1 MKFIDLTEEQK
12 EHLLFILEQIKPPEG
27 TSHLDLN
34 DNTSTTFMKIEN
46 GVHYYWNIS
55 KDGWEE
61 ALSGML
67 DDLYLYP
74 LPTDIDPTGEIE
86 EFDISVPVDLSPFD
100 LEDKIMNAWTVFDD
114 LRLLRDS
121 FDTLD
126 EDRRMNILNGLI
138 DLGDLKMQGVW
149 DAFETLMANRRKL

>member
-12 EHLLFILEQIKPPEG
+12 EHLLYILEQFEPPVG
-27 TSHLDLN
+27 TTHLDLD
-34 DNTSTTFMKIEN
+34 DNTRSTFMKIDN
-46 GVHYYWNIS
+46 GVVFYWDSFRHYWD
-55 KDGWEE
+55 K
-61 ALSGML
+61 AQV
-67 DDLYLYP
+67 DLVGELYP
-74 LPTDIDPTGEIE
+74 FPTDVECKGEIEE
-86 EFDISVPVDLSPFD
+86 EFDISVPVDLSPFN

-126 EDRRMNILNGLI
+126 EDRRMNILTGLI

-149 DAFETLMANRRKL
+149 DAFETLMANRKR

>member
-12 EHLLFILEQIKPPEG
+12 EHLLHILEQFTPPKG
-27 TSHLDLN
+27 TTHLDLDDESIN
-34 DNTSTTFMKIEN
+34 SFMKVEN
-46 GVHYYWNIS
+46 GVMFYWDRN
-55 KDGWEE
+55 DDWHE
-61 ALSGML
+61 ADEQLVGE
-67 DDLYLYP
+67 LYP
-74 LPTDIDPTGEIE
+74 FPTDVECKGEVE
-86 EFDISVPVDLSPFD
+86 EGFDISVPVDMSPFN
-100 LEDKIMNAWTVFDD
+100 LEDKIMNAWAVFDD

-149 DAFETLMANRRKL
+149 DAFETLMTNRKKP